1 MKYWPI
7 CKNFMT
13 PFVVSACITCQCGF
27 SSKINSALTLWFASS
42 NAFQNGLTWPGSTL
56 EEIDSREKDCTYAG
70 PVLTGGDWTLV
81 LPTPKLAAT
90 SLLIPENFVQIGPS
104 IQKLFMIFQNTDR
117 PTHKQITP
125 VPYTNTGEKYF
136 IPIFSTSHKTER
148 AHFSCSLHF
157 ILENLHL
164 VTGFKPTAFRTWV
177 SSHNH

>member
-1 MKYWPI
+1 
-7 CKNFMT
+7 MT
-13 PFVVSACITCQCGF
+13 QPCSTHDNRGDRLQE
-27 SSKINSALTLWFASS
+27 K
-42 NAFQNGLTWPGSTL
+42 GL
-56 EEIDSREKDCTYAG
+56 YAG
-70 PVLTGGDWTLV
+70 PYLTGGEWALV
-81 LPTPKLAAT
+81 LPTTKLAAT
-90 SLLIPENFVQIGPS
+90 SLQSSENFIQIGPS

-164 VTGFKPTAFRTWV
+164 VTGFKPTAFRT
-177 SSHNH
+177 